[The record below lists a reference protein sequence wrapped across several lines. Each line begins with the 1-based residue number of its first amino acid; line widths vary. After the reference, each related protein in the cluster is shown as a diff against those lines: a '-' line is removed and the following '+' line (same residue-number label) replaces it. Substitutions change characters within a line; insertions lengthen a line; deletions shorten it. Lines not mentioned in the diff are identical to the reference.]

1 MKYKKFA
8 IENYKGINKVELDL
22 SNSRVVTLVGLNESG
37 KTTIME
43 AINLLYK
50 MIKGNEPSENDLN
63 KCRPKGTDFTGSIKI
78 SGILVLEDED
88 KDKISKYW
96 KSLGKNTHIEIPAE
110 FSYTYEFPFNLAKYQ
125 IDKAKKS
132 FDFRV
137 KTTRAKKFLH
147 DSDLYSW
154 RKLISFIQTD
164 IIPEILYYDDFIF
177 DIPSKIQFIKNGK
190 LQSENPFTI
199 GKTKVNEELQLVLN
213 DILKPRLN
221 EKWQLVLDD
230 ILKSTNP
237 QFTSFQENVVDIW
250 DLDNDLAQQRIEAM
264 NGKLNQIITKRW
276 KELFCNDKDKELS
289 FERIVLICTPHGD
302 SCNVSFKII
311 TANYRN
317 FNIDERSKGCKWF
330 FSFLLFTEFRKNR
343 TKNILFLLDEPASNL
358 HSSAQIKI
366 IDALN
371 QLIKESLVIYATH
384 SHHLINIKWLSSA
397 YIVMNETMKISLN
410 EDIVS
415 NDKTSITAKKYYTF
429 IGDGQGNDRI
439 SYFQPILDA
448 LDYAPSNIEPVPELV
463 ILEGKNDW
471 YTFKYF
477 QDVILQ
483 SSEKY
488 NFYPGAGVD
497 KLSDIIRLYLSWGKK
512 FIVIID
518 GDKAGKSA
526 KKRYEE
532 DFGEIL
538 KNKIFTLDD
547 VLNNGNNIQ
556 TESLIEEDDKNI
568 ILEQIFE
575 QKKMDKTTLN
585 YAINQALA
593 QEIKIELSEVTKNT
607 FRTVFDFI
615 KEKLV

>member
-1 MKYKKFA
+1 MKYQKFN

-22 SNSRVVTLVGLNESG
+22 ANNRVITLVGLNESG

-43 AINLLYK
+43 AINLLYG
-50 MIKGNEPSENDLN
+50 MIKGNELAEIDLN
-63 KCRPKGTDFTGSIKI
+63 KLRPKGTDFTGSIKI
-78 SGILVLEDED
+78 SGTLVFEEED
-88 KDKISKYW
+88 KDKISEYW
-96 KSLGKNTHIEIPAE
+96 KSLGKNTRLEIPAE

-125 IDKAKKS
+125 IDKARR
-132 FDFRV
+132 FCDFPV
-137 KTTRAKKFLH
+137 KTTKAKRTLH
-147 DSDLYSW
+147 ELDGHSW
-154 RKLISFIQTD
+154 RKLILFIKTD
-164 IIPEILYYDDFIF
+164 IVPEILYYDDFIF
-177 DIPSKIQFIKNGK
+177 DIPSRIQFTRAGALFPENMFIDKN
-190 LQSENPFTI
+190 
-199 GKTKVNEELQLVLN
+199 LN
-213 DILKPRLN
+213 D
-221 EKWQLVLDD
+221 KWQPVLDD

-237 QFTSFQENVVDIW
+237 NLTSFKENVVDIW
-250 DLDNDLAQQRIEAM
+250 DLDNELARQRIEVM

-276 KELFCNDKDKELS
+276 KELFCNDKNKELS
-289 FERIVLICTPHGD
+289 FQRIVLTCTPQGD
-302 SCNVSFKII
+302 SYNVSFEII

-358 HSSAQIKI
+358 HSSAQTKI
-366 IDALN
+366 IDALD
-371 QLIKESLVIYATH
+371 QLSKDSLVIYATH
-384 SHHLINIKWLSSA
+384 SHHLINIKWLSGA
-397 YIVMNETMKISLN
+397 YIVMNETLEESLN
-410 EDIVS
+410 CDMTF
-415 NDKTSITAKKYYTF
+415 NDKISITAKKYYTF
-429 IGDGQGNDRI
+429 IGDGQGNDKI

-448 LDYAPSNIEPVPELV
+448 LDYAPSTIEPVPELV

-518 GDKAGKSA
+518 GDKPGKDA
-526 KKRYEE
+526 KKRYEK

-547 VLNNGNNIQ
+547 VLSNRHNIQ
-556 TESLIEEDDKNI
+556 TESLIEESDKNI
-568 ILEQIFE
+568 ISEKIFG
-575 QKKMDKTTLN
+575 QKSTGKSTLN
-585 YAINQALA
+585 WGINQALA
-593 QEIKIELSEVTKNT
+593 QKIKIELSEVTKNT

>member
-1 MKYKKFA
+1 MKYKKFN
-8 IENYKGINKVELDL
+8 IENYKGIDKVELDL
-22 SNSRVVTLVGLNESG
+22 SNSRIITLVGLNESG

-43 AINLLYK
+43 AINLFYK
-50 MIKGNEPSENDLN
+50 MMKGYEPNETDLN
-63 KCRPKGTDFTGSIKI
+63 KWRPKGTDFTGSIKI
-78 SGILVLEDED
+78 SGILVFEDED
-88 KDKISKYW
+88 KDKISEYW
-96 KSLGKNTHIEIPAE
+96 KSLGKNTRLEIPAE
-110 FSYTYEFPFNLAKYQ
+110 FSYICEFNFHLATYKKDQAKR
-125 IDKAKKS
+125 ICKFDIKTNRSKKS
-132 FDFRV
+132 
-137 KTTRAKKFLH
+137 
-147 DSDLYSW
+147 LYESSKQDW
-154 RKLISFIQTD
+154 QTLVSFIKKD
-164 IIPEILYYDDFIF
+164 IIPEILYYDDFMF
-177 DIPSKIQFIKNGK
+177 DIPSRIQFIKSNK
-190 LQSENPFTI
+190 SQSINI
-199 GKTKVNEELQLVLN
+199 AIDQK
-213 DILKPRLN
+213 LN
-221 EKWQLVLDD
+221 ETWQLVLDD

-237 QFTSFQENVVDIW
+237 QFTSFKENVVDIW
-250 DLDNDLAQQRIEAM
+250 DSDNDLAEQLIEAM

-289 FERIVLICTPHGD
+289 FERIVLRFTPHDD
-302 SCNVSFKII
+302 SFSVSFKII
-311 TANYRN
+311 TTDHRN

-358 HSSAQIKI
+358 HSSAQTKI
-366 IDALN
+366 IDALD
-371 QLIKESLVIYATH
+371 QLSKDSLVIYATH
-384 SHHLINIKWLSSA
+384 SHHLINIKWLSGA
-397 YIVMNETMKISLN
+397 YIVMNETLEESLN
-410 EDIVS
+410 GDMTL

-532 DFGEIL
+532 DFGDVL
-538 KNKIFTLDD
+538 KDKIFTLDD

-556 TESLIEEDDKNI
+556 TESLIDEGDKNTI
-568 ILEQIFE
+568 SEQIFG
-575 QKKMDKTTLN
+575 QKSKAKNILN
-585 YAINQALA
+585 WGINQALA
-593 QEIKIELSEVTKNT
+593 QEIKIELSEVTKNN
-607 FRTVFDFI
+607 FRGEFDFI